1 MEQLMLAGL
10 GHEHDGPDAADLHCG
25 LVAELDEALG
35 TTVQV
40 GKVSDMSC
48 HVVHGTAVEVPSPAL
63 VVIGAVTEE
72 GSRPRLVDVEQGRRG
87 ERRHGVGVR
96 GSSIFTLA
104 LFSSGTQ
111 H

>member
-1 MEQLMLAGL
+1 
-10 GHEHDGPDAADLHCG
+10 
-25 LVAELDEALG
+25 
-35 TTVQV
+35 
-40 GKVSDMSC
+40 
-48 HVVHGTAVEVPSPAL
+48 VVHGTAVEVPSPAL